1 MGKSRGAQERGNE
14 EKQQP
19 EFSRGR
25 QPQKHRAGLAKEGLT
40 LFLEKGRISTM
51 GDSTVAGSHLHS

>member
-1 MGKSRGAQERGNE
+1 MKKSNSQ
-14 EKQQP
+14 
-19 EFSRGR
+19 SLVVVSR
-25 QPQKHRAGLAKEGLT
+25 QPQKHRTGLAKEGLT